1 MPCPIC
7 QKHADKTYAPF
18 CSKTCKN
25 IDLIK
30 WFREDYKIPTQETA
44 EEEDAEE
51 AGEKSSLDD

>member
-7 QKHADKTYAPF
+7 QKCADQTYAPF

-44 EEEDAEE
+44 EEEDGDEE
-51 AGEKSSLDD
+51 EDEAVL